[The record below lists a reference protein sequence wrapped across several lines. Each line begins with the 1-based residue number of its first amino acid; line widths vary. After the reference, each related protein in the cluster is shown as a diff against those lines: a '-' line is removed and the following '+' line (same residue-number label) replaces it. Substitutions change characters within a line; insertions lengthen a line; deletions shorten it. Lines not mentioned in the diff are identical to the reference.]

1 MAATHIPINISSKEY
16 FEKAGAAIASEL
28 SSHNTFAL
36 PKIKKICI
44 NAGIG
49 KLFDTKQKQEIV
61 NYLTK
66 MTGQKPKLIITRKS
80 ISGFK
85 LRSGE
90 VVGAIVTLRG
100 QKMQDFLFNLVYIAI
115 PRIRDFRGVNRSSFD
130 SNYSCYSLGIVNT
143 AIFPT
148 IGFDVELNFG
158 IQINIVFA
166 TGDINNVSL
175 LNHLS
180 FPFSKIITK

>member
-1 MAATHIPINISSKEY
+1 MATTHTPINLSSQEY
-16 FEKAGAAIASEL
+16 FDNALAALKTEF
-28 SSHNTFAL
+28 SSLNPFAL

-49 KLFDTKQKQEIV
+49 KLFDTKQKQQIV
-61 NYLTK
+61 EYLNK
-66 MTGQKPKLIITRKS
+66 MTGQKPKLITTRKS

-90 VVGAIVTLRG
+90 VVGAVVTLRG
-100 QKMQDFLFNLVYIAI
+100 KKMEDFLFNLVYVSI
-115 PRIRDFRGVNRSSFD
+115 PRIRDFRGVSSSSFD
-130 SNYSCYSLGIVNT
+130 SNYSCYSLGITNT

-148 IGFDVELNFG
+148 VGFDTELNFG

-166 TGDINNVSL
+166 SQSPNNVSL

-180 FPFSKIITK
+180 FPFSKITK